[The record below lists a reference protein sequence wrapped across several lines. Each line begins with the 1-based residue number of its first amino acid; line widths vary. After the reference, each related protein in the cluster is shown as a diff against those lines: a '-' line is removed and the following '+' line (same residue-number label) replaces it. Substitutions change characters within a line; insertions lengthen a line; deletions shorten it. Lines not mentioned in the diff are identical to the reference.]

1 MLVDKGVHVM
11 VKLLSGLFLCSRI
24 MSAASQIPKNRVTLL
39 IETILKKQLNPLTHL
54 EVINESFSHTGI
66 SPLDEPELSSHY
78 KLVVV
83 SPLFE
88 NKSIVQCHRLVQQ
101 PLQDAEVF
109 NLIHALQI
117 ITRTPQ
123 AWEKSQ
129 NVPEAPKCQGGDGR
143 RKK

>member
-1 MLVDKGVHVM
+1 M
-11 VKLLSGLFLCSRI
+11 VKVLSGLFLCSRL
-24 MSAASQIPKNRVTLL
+24 MSVTSQFPKNRVTLL
-39 IETILKKQLNPLTHL
+39 IEVILKNHLKPTHL

-88 NKSIVQCHRLVQQ
+88 NKSIVQCHRMVQQ

-117 ITRTPQ
+117 VARTPE
-123 AWEKSQ
+123 AWKKNQ
-129 NVPEAPKCQGGDGR
+129 DVPEAPKCQGGDGR
-143 RKK
+143 RKN